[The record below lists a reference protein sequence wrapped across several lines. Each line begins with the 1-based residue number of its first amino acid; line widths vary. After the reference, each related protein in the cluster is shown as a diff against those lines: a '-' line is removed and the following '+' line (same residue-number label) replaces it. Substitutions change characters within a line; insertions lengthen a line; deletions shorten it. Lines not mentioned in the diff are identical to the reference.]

1 LNTATLTILNKRGLH
16 ARAAAKFVQVA
27 GRFDAYIN
35 VSKDGQTVTGISIM
49 GLLMLAAAT
58 GDTIEVSIDGNEA
71 DQALAAITELVTEKF
86 GED

>member
-1 LNTATLTILNKRGLH
+1 LTTATLTILNKRGLH

-71 DQALAAITELVTEKF
+71 DQSLAAITELVAEKF